1 MAFKQGRNHTI
12 MPRLKFAFTLPVL
25 FCVAGGLLWY
35 WQIHSGATIPN
46 MFGWTTPASFI
57 SEGLFFPAVLV
68 GIVIFMPFRDILP
81 QGAVQSPLPF
91 LLVAG
96 VWYFIGDWFDHRAQ
110 VNDPSRPKGLLSS
123 VVLPSLVLVC
133 GVITLVHSLARA
145 QSLHISNFIQT
156 ICIALLQTWAVF
168 LIGIPAVAI
177 VRYFLEIRRKKH
189 PSGSVS
195 RPRTRIS
202 NFRLFELI
210 FGVFVI
216 LLILWYPYGPLLR
229 K

>member
-12 MPRLKFAFTLPVL
+12 MPRLKFAYTLPVL
-25 FCVAGGLLWY
+25 FCVVGGLLWY

-46 MFGWTTPASFI
+46 MFGWSTPASFI

-68 GIVIFMPFRDILP
+68 GIVIFMPFRGIMP
-81 QGAVQSPLPF
+81 QGAVQSPLAF

-96 VWYFIGDWFDHRAQ
+96 MWYSIGSWFDHRRQ
-110 VNDPSRPKGLLSS
+110 VNDISKPKGLLSS
-123 VVLPSLVLVC
+123 AVLPSLVLIC
-133 GVITLVHSLARA
+133 GVITLVYSLARA

-156 ICIALLQTWAVF
+156 IYIALLQTWAVC

-177 VRYFLEIRRKKH
+177 VRYLLETRRKKH
-189 PSGSVS
+189 SSGSAS
-195 RPRTRIS
+195 RPRTRIR

-216 LLILWYPYGPLLR
+216 LLILWYPYGPFFR